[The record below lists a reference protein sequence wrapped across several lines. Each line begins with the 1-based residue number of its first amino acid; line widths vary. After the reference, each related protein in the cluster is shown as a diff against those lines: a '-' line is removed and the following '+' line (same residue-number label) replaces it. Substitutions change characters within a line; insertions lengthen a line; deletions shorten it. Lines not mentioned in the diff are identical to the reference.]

1 MPNTLVSEVFWLM
14 MMGKVD
20 FLSLQEPFVSWRR
33 LPKGWG
39 GLFGGVLL
47 IGGVVWGF
55 GCGFGWGVRGV
66 LRIVFLIPAN
76 PFQAQSVVL

>member
-1 MPNTLVSEVFWLM
+1 MPNTLVSNVFWLM
-14 MMGKVD
+14 MLGKGD

-39 GLFGGVLL
+39 GLFGGVSL

-55 GCGFGWGVRGV
+55 GCGSGWGG
-66 LRIVFLIPAN
+66 LGGCCALCF
-76 PFQAQSVVL
+76 

>member
-39 GLFGGVLL
+39 GLFGGV
-47 IGGVVWGF
+47 VWGF